1 MNVKYFRYASLL
13 LLSVALLSLSLSA
26 NASHFRGGGIT
37 WQAVELDADG
47 QKNDV
52 NITVKTA
59 WLLNN
64 SQIANITFS
73 PSLSASQ
80 VSDSSINIGSNYTLR
95 TTVFQ
100 TKDLDL
106 NTKYL
111 MSYSSAARISPLLNN
126 ANGNWNIQ
134 STIFLKDDNLAPKI
148 DLPILYDAPQLQSDG
163 STTLADFSFKVNT
176 ADSNADQVQFR
187 LANSTEMGGGSNPA
201 GFSIDA
207 NTGVVTWTESGAL
220 TSGLY
225 SAGIIVEDLDS
236 TGAVKSK
243 SGADFILDLQNLAE
257 VQFTTTG
264 GIPASNTVVVNKGD
278 TFNFGVTSSTSTIT
292 SASLGDLDSTL
303 TEPTENNYVFTPGAT
318 GSGLEPGTYPVTI
331 EVVDS
336 GGLTTNSYL
345 PLTFIVV
352 NPNAPQLANVEGDTT
367 TYSTTVQQLIDA
379 GLDAVLTD
387 ADSTDLNGGSLK
399 LQVIFLDSE
408 FELLGITSVGDG
420 TGEIRV
426 TGSEIFYEGNKIGEI
441 NSIENGVGTALQI
454 QFTSSN
460 ASLAAVQALVR
471 SLNYTDT
478 FLLRDVSIRDLTLF
492 IADGDANSSSYRL
505 NVDVQGHPSAPTSGA
520 PLEASN
526 RITLQD
532 GGSLVLTTSQL
543 HYADPD
549 TTATLITLNVSGLAN
564 GQFELVTNAGV
575 SISSFTQDQ
584 VNNGQIRFVHDGSG
598 LLPAYSISAD
608 DGINA
613 VTSPSAATVFFS
625 VISSGSASIAENITI
640 ATTVTSSAISSPTS
654 FSIIS
659 GDDRTLF
666 NIDSSTGELSFISAP
681 DADSPADADSD
692 NVYIVDVRITDGQ
705 SNDIKTMSITVTN
718 VNEVTITSDGGGSI
732 ASVNVNENS
741 GTVTTVVAQDE
752 LSSTIVY
759 SLSGGADQGDFSI
772 NSSSGALSF
781 VNVPDFE
788 NPSDSDADN
797 TYTVMVTADANGVS
811 TSQSIA
817 VTVINVDEAPVFTSA
832 SSFMPT
838 EGSTAIGT
846 LTAQDPESSNLT
858 FSLTGGADMS
868 AFSLTT
874 SGVLSF
880 NAAPDFDAPMDS
892 NADNS
897 YVIEVTVSDGSSS
910 TVQTVTVN
918 VQNLNEVAIT
928 SNEGASIASINVNEN
943 SGAAATV
950 VAQDELSST
959 IVYSLS
965 GGTDQGDF
973 SINSSSGELIFVN
986 APDFENPSDSDAD
999 NTYTVMVT
1007 ADANG
1012 VSTSQTI
1019 TVTVIDVDEIPIFTS
1034 TSSFMPTEGSTAI
1047 GTLTA
1052 QDPESSSLTFSL
1064 TGGADMNAFSLT
1076 TSGVLSFNAA
1086 PDFGAPMDSNADNSY
1101 VVEVTVSDGSS
1112 SAVQTITVR
1121 VQGNLIPD
1129 TDSDGIPDTFE
1140 KSTTDTDGDGVANN
1154 QDTDSDGD
1162 GVSDSVEIGANGNDT
1177 DGDGID
1183 DIFDVDQT
1191 GGIDA
1196 NGDGI
1201 DDNPTF
1207 KDTDRDGIPDYLD
1220 KDDANTSENSLGGDS
1235 DGDGIPD
1242 QVECPSY
1249 PACADSD
1256 NDGIPDY
1263 SDYDTAIVSNSLQ
1276 PVGTALSGGGAM
1288 NPLILLSF
1296 LLLRLIKMQKRI
1308 VIIAATLYVIFV
1320 ASVVNAADLN
1330 WYGGMGV
1337 GLSKLDPNT
1346 DRTIFTVDDDIDKGY
1361 KVFLGYKI
1369 KKDWFVEIN
1378 YRDLGTVTMET
1389 FGEIDYKAFGLSGRY
1404 NFFDYDLAGNELVFY
1419 AKLGLGV
1426 LDNKANIPFDDERS
1440 TQLSYGIGAEY
1451 AVVKSL
1457 SVRTEMEYYSGDA
1470 SFLSIS
1476 LVKYF
1481 GRKLH

>member
-1 MNVKYFRYASLL
+1 MNVKNFRYASLL
-13 LLSVALLSLSLSA
+13 LLSIALLSLSLSA
-26 NASHFRGGGIT
+26 NATHFRGGGIT

-47 QKNDV
+47 QINDV

-59 WLLNN
+59 WAFGNGTIPN
-64 SQIANITFS
+64 IAIL
-73 PSLSASQ
+73 PSLSAPQ
-80 VSDSSINIGSNYTLR
+80 VSNSSINIGSSYTLR

-100 TKDLDL
+100 AKNLDL
-106 NTKYL
+106 STKYL
-111 MSYSSAARISPLLNN
+111 VSFSGGARIGPLLNN

-134 STIFLKDDNLAPKI
+134 SVIFLKDDNLAPKI
-148 DLPILYDAPQLQSDG
+148 DLPILYDVPQLQSDG

-176 ADSNADQVQFR
+176 ADPNADQVQFR

-201 GFSIDA
+201 GFAIDA
-207 NTGVVTWTESGAL
+207 NTGVVTWTGSGAL
-220 TSGLY
+220 ASGLY
-225 SAGIIVEDLDS
+225 SAGIIAEDLDS

-243 SGADFILDLQNLAE
+243 SGADFILDLQNQAE

-264 GIPASNTVVVNKGD
+264 GIPSSNTVVVNKGD
-278 TFNFGVTSSTSTIT
+278 TFNFAVSSGTSIIT
-292 SASLGDLDSTL
+292 SASLGDLDGTL
-303 TEPTENNYVFTPGAT
+303 TEPTENNYVFTPGAI

-352 NPNAPQLANVEGDTT
+352 NPNAPQLTNIEGDTT
-367 TYSTTVQQLIDA
+367 TYSIVAQQLIDA

-387 ADSTDLNGGSLK
+387 ADSPDLNGGSLK
-399 LQVIFLDSE
+399 LQVIFIDSE
-408 FELLGITSVGDG
+408 FESLGITSVGDG
-420 TGEIRV
+420 VGEIRV

-460 ASLAAVQALVR
+460 ASLVAVQALVR
-471 SLNYTDT
+471 SLNYTDM
-478 FLLRDVSIRDLTLF
+478 FLLRDISIRNLTLF

-526 RITLQD
+526 RMTLQD

-543 HYADPD
+543 RYADPD
-549 TTATLITLNVSGLAN
+549 TAATSITLNVSGLAN
-564 GQFELVTNAGV
+564 GRFELVTNAGAG
-575 SISSFTQDQ
+575 ISSFTQDQ
-584 VNNGQIRFVHDGSG
+584 VNNGQVRFVHDGNG

-608 DGINA
+608 DGVNA

-625 VISSGSASIAENITI
+625 VVSTGSASVAENITTV
-640 ATTVTSSAISSPTS
+640 ATVTSSAISSPTS

-666 NIDSSTGELSFISAP
+666 NIDSSTGELTFISAP
-681 DADSPADADSD
+681 DADSPSDADSD

-718 VNEVTITSDGGGSI
+718 VNEINITSDASI
-732 ASVNVNENS
+732 NVNES
-741 GTVTTVVAQDE
+741 SSTVITVIAQDE

-759 SLSGGADQGDFSI
+759 SLSGGVDQSDFTI
-772 NSSSGALSF
+772 NSSSGELNFS
-781 VNVPDFE
+781 NVSDFE
-788 NPSDSDADN
+788 SPSDSDTNN
-797 TYTVMVTADANGVS
+797 TYTVIVTADANGVS
-811 TSQSIA
+811 TSQTIT
-817 VTVINVDEAPVFTSA
+817 VTVINVDEMPVFTSTP
-832 SSFMPT
+832 SFMPT
-838 EGSTAIGT
+838 EGSTAVGSI
-846 LTAQDPESSNLT
+846 TAQDPESSNLT
-858 FSLTGGADMS
+858 FSLTGGADVS
-868 AFSLTT
+868 AFSMTT

-880 NAAPDFDAPMDS
+880 NTVPDFDAPMDS
-892 NADNS
+892 DADNS
-897 YVIEVTVSDGSSS
+897 YVVEVTVSDGSLSA
-910 TVQTVTVN
+910 VQTVTVN

-943 SGAAATV
+943 SSAAATV

-965 GGTDQGDF
+965 GGVDQSEF
-973 SINSSSGELIFVN
+973 TINSSSGELRFANV
-986 APDFENPSDSDAD
+986 PDFENPSDSDAN
-999 NTYTVMVT
+999 NTYTVIVT
-1007 ADANG
+1007 ANANG

-1019 TVTVIDVDEIPIFTS
+1019 TVTVIDVDEAPVFTNI
-1034 TSSFMPTEGSTAI
+1034 SSFMPMEGDTVA

-1076 TSGVLSFNAA
+1076 TSGVLSFNTT
-1086 PDFGAPMDSNADNSY
+1086 PDFNAPTDSDSNNSY
-1101 VVEVTVSDGSS
+1101 IVEITVSDGSS
-1112 SAVQTITVR
+1112 SAAQTVTVNVQA
-1121 VQGNLIPD
+1121 NLVPD
-1129 TDSDGIPDTFE
+1129 TDSDGVPDTFE
-1140 KSTTDTDGDGVANN
+1140 KSTTDTDGDGMANN

-1162 GVSDSVEIGANGNDT
+1162 GVSDSIEIGVNGSDT

-1183 DIFDVDQT
+1183 DFFDVDQT

-1201 DDNPTF
+1201 DDNPSF

-1220 KDDANTSENSLGGDS
+1220 KDDANTSENALGGDS

-1263 SDYDTAIVSNSLQ
+1263 SDSDTATVSNSLQ

-1296 LLLRLIKMQKRI
+1296 LLFRFIRTQKRI
-1308 VIIAATLYVIFV
+1308 VIMAATLYVIFV

-1337 GLSKLDPNT
+1337 GVSKLDPDT
-1346 DRTIFTVDDDIDKGY
+1346 GRTVFTVDDDIDKGY

-1369 KKDWFVEIN
+1369 KKDWFVEID

-1389 FGEIDYKAFGLSGRY
+1389 FGEIDYKTFGLSGRY
-1404 NFFDYDLAGNELVFY
+1404 NFFDYNLAGNELVFY

-1426 LDNKANIPFDDERS
+1426 LDNKANIPFNDERS
-1440 TQLSYGIGAEY
+1440 TQISYGIGAEY
-1451 AVVKSL
+1451 TLVKSL
-1457 SVRTEMEYYSGDA
+1457 SLRTEMERYSGDA